1 MKAKMRSIL
10 SPYPVDPPGDCMSD
24 VSLFL
29 SGRTDHPSKQSISME
44 WNFTPQKGD
53 ADSNQISHK
62 ENPITDLPSRGNSP
76 PISLRLVGQFFR
88 TFWTHFPP
96 LSLSEVGDRSID
108 RSGGACQIDSHRPFR
123 GETEIF
129 SRDKKKLGPQFF
141 PSPCPTDFR
150 FHFSP
155 SVDTHSLPTRW
166 WWWW

>member
-1 MKAKMRSIL
+1 
-10 SPYPVDPPGDCMSD
+10 MSD

-62 ENPITDLPSRGNSP
+62 ENPITDLPSQGNLGRSLYGWLANSFALSGH
-76 PISLRLVGQFFR
+76 IS
-88 TFWTHFPP
+88 P

-129 SRDKKKLGPQFF
+129 SRDKKSWAHNFFLLLVPQTFAF
-141 PSPCPTDFR
+141 ISPHPLIHTHCPRGGGGENTRLTD
-150 FHFSP
+150 
-155 SVDTHSLPTRW
+155 
-166 WWWW
+166 